1 MKKIFMFLVI
11 ILSLVKVTN
20 GSQIM
25 IGLHFKD
32 IIFWRFWQSDNGI
45 LKEKML
51 ILNERNESINAKFMI
66 AKIVDVSISVKAITD
81 SSLGIVG
88 GPWQI
93 PAHGYQI
100 VSMPNVPDSIE
111 NKNFYVYEVTCSNSD
126 RDGLMEIHNA
136 KPIGNFSQNKI
147 ITTMGI
153 NGSGSSHGNFWC
165 EYNSLFAASGE
176 YVNVRLTFIPRKL
189 EQGEKDSCYIQ
200 FTDPT
205 DSIYI
210 PIEKRLKLIKVE
222 SGNLPIQSNKLQD
235 TRHWSNSQIITFPPP
250 NANSEYPETYSV
262 DFILQAPQTS
272 FPEIRSYYVQIVRG
286 NDGGNLL
293 ALIILPKG
301 N

>member
-11 ILSLVKVTN
+11 IFSLVNVTTA
-20 GSQIM
+20 SQIG
-25 IGLHFKD
+25 IGLPWKD
-32 IIFWRFWQSDNGI
+32 IVFWRFWQSDNGI
-45 LKEKML
+45 LKENML
-51 ILNERNESINAKFMI
+51 ILNERNESIDAKFMI
-66 AKIVDVSISVKAITD
+66 AKSVDVSISIKVITD
-81 SSLGIVG
+81 SSLGIIG

-93 PAHGYQI
+93 PAHGYKI

-111 NKNFYVYEVTCSNSD
+111 NKGNYFYRVTCSSSD
-126 RDGLMEIHNA
+126 KTGLMKIHNT
-136 KPIGNFSQNKI
+136 KPKGNFPQNRI
-147 ITTMGI
+147 ITT
-153 NGSGSSHGNFWC
+153 NEWGSGNSWL
-165 EYNSLFAASGE
+165 EYSSLFAASGE
-176 YVNVRLTFIPRKL
+176 YVNVRLSFIPRKL

-210 PIEKRLKLIKVE
+210 PVEKRLKLIKVE
-222 SGNLPIQSNKLQD
+222 SGNLPIQSNKLKD
-235 TRHWSNSQIITFPPP
+235 TRHWANSQIIKFPPS

-262 DFILQAPQTS
+262 DFILQAPHTS

-286 NDGGNLL
+286 NDGGNSL